1 MQFIL
6 IAHDRQ
12 GALDLRKANRPAHL
26 NYWRDAAGEKLI
38 LGGPLLGPDG
48 NPFGSVIILEAPDEP
63 AARALFEA
71 DPYVT
76 AGLFEMTTVSRFR
89 HVIDKGMLLG

>member
-6 IAHDRQ
+6 IAHDRE
-12 GALDLRKANRPAHL
+12 GALDLRKATRPAHL
-26 NYWRDAAGEKLI
+26 DYWRDAAGENVI
-38 LGGPLLGPDG
+38 LGGPLLAADG
-48 NPFGSVIILEAPDEP
+48 NPFGSVIVLEAPDEQ

-76 AGLFEMTTVSRFR
+76 AGLFELTTISRFR